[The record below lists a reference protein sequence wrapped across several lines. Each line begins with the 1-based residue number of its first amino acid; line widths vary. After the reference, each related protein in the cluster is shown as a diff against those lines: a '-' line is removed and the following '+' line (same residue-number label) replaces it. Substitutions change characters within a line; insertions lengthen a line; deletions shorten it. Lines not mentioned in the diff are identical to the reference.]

1 MIGDD
6 LLAVIISVASD
17 ILSGDFYTPPP
28 ILGFLIDQRHN
39 LLCGA
44 VEPLSFSPY
53 EKSSISPPLV
63 MCDSRLPI

>member
-17 ILSGDFYTPPP
+17 ILSGDFYTPP